1 MQKLFLLINSFI
13 ISFII
18 CDNDFTFQTNLFNN
32 LQKLTNNKLSS
43 LTNYNYKKS
52 NICISPISIYQIISL
67 VSNGANGITQEEIL
81 QSLFPKNNFDKS
93 IQIKLNLNNE
103 NILKLYEK
111 NENIEI
117 ANAIMSKIPISQE
130 FSFICLRYKSFYSI
144 LKNVEQVNEWCEEKT
159 HGKIKKII
167 DDIKDIE
174 LILLNAVYFKNE
186 WLFPFEKEATSKQN
200 FYNENK
206 TISKVDMMYK
216 KFFSILY
223 YEDDNIQIIEL
234 PYKDENL
241 SMIIILPSKEKYS
254 SSFDYLNKE
263 KICFLEIIKKLK
275 KKRNVNLNLPKFE
288 FEYETSLK
296 DSFIYLNMK
305 EAFTNNADFSKIT
318 QEKKL
323 KINDIIHKTYIKVDE
338 FGTEAS
344 AVTALTMFAAGVLID
359 NASFMNVD
367 HSFFFLIRDKR
378 ILDVDG
384 KELILFIGNVDN
396 L

>member
-81 QSLFPKNNFDKS
+81 QSLFPKNNLDKS

-167 DDIKDIE
+167 DDIKDI
-174 LILLNAVYFKNE
+174 N
-186 WLFPFEKEATSKQN
+186 
-200 FYNENK
+200 
-206 TISKVDMMYK
+206 
-216 KFFSILY
+216 
-223 YEDDNIQIIEL
+223 
-234 PYKDENL
+234 
-241 SMIIILPSKEKYS
+241 
-254 SSFDYLNKE
+254 
-263 KICFLEIIKKLK
+263 KLK
-275 KKRNVNLNLPKFE
+275 KSK
-288 FEYETSLK
+288 K
-296 DSFIYLNMK
+296 DCK
-305 EAFTNNADFSKIT
+305 
-318 QEKKL
+318 
-323 KINDIIHKTYIKVDE
+323 
-338 FGTEAS
+338 
-344 AVTALTMFAAGVLID
+344 
-359 NASFMNVD
+359 
-367 HSFFFLIRDKR
+367 
-378 ILDVDG
+378 
-384 KELILFIGNVDN
+384 ILFSYNK
-396 L
+396 

>member
-216 KFFSILY
+216 KFFSVLY
-223 YEDDNIQIIEL
+223 YEDDKIQIIEL
-234 PYKDENL
+234 PYKDENF

>member
-1 MQKLFLLINSFI
+1 MKKLFLLINSFI

-67 VSNGANGITQEEIL
+67 VSNGANGITQEEIS

-174 LILLNAVYFKNE
+174 LILLNAIYFKNE

-216 KFFSILY
+216 KFFSVLY
-223 YEDDNIQIIEL
+223 YEDDKIQIIEL
-234 PYKDENL
+234 PYKDENF

-263 KICFLEIIKKLK
+263 KIGFLEIIKKLT

-318 QEKKL
+318 QEETL
-323 KINDIIHKTYIKVDE
+323 KINHIIHKTYIKVDE

-344 AVTALTMFAAGVLID
+344 AVTAITMFAAGVLID

-378 ILDVDG
+378 NVDVDG

>member
-1 MQKLFLLINSFI
+1 MQRLFLLINSFI

-81 QSLFPKNNFDKS
+81 QSLFPKNNLDKS

-263 KICFLEIIKKLK
+263 KICFVEIIKKLT

>member
-1 MQKLFLLINSFI
+1 MQRLFLLINSFI

-67 VSNGANGITQEEIL
+67 VSNGANGMTQEEIL
-81 QSLFPKNNFDKS
+81 QSLFPKNNLDKS

-263 KICFLEIIKKLK
+263 KICFVEIIKKLT

>member
-359 NASFMNVD
+359 NATFMNVD

>member
-1 MQKLFLLINSFI
+1 MKKLFLLINSFI

-81 QSLFPKNNFDKS
+81 HSLFPKNNFDKS

-174 LILLNAVYFKNE
+174 LILLNAIYFKNE

-216 KFFSILY
+216 KFFSVLY
-223 YEDDNIQIIEL
+223 YEDDKIQIIEL
-234 PYKDENL
+234 PYKDENF

-263 KICFLEIIKKLK
+263 KIGFLEIIKKLT

-318 QEKKL
+318 QEEKL

-344 AVTALTMFAAGVLID
+344 AVTAITMFAAGVLID

-378 ILDVDG
+378 NVDVDG